1 MPFKQ
6 AGATHHPAT
15 HYQQTTTEGTTMK
28 YRVILVAEDGEY
40 TLTDSLSYNAC
51 VRYCRDNEGN
61 YGEGQHLE
69 IREAGHV

>member
-1 MPFKQ
+1 
-6 AGATHHPAT
+6 
-15 HYQQTTTEGTTMK
+15 MK
-28 YRVILVAEDGEY
+28 YKVILVAEDGEY
-40 TLTDSLSYNAC
+40 TLTDSLSYKAC